1 MYLLTPHLKGTC
13 ENTRPGISSK
23 RGEKKCKKNRYGFR
37 EGNKSMD
44 RRNDNFLENIEAVME
59 ILKIHKLFQLLN
71 LNYFTLRRKILVGSS
86 GT

>member
-1 MYLLTPHLKGTC
+1 
-13 ENTRPGISSK
+13 
-23 RGEKKCKKNRYGFR
+23 
-37 EGNKSMD
+37 MD